1 MKKIVTIML
10 ATVLAIQA
18 KAQLNNFQKE
28 NSNKVVFFDHWLSSR
43 LDETASE
50 ATNEIELGKPFWY
63 RAYFADKAPAQ
74 DGKLDLRLTCEGVS
88 VTINDMYLHAK
99 ANFYSSKGILPNYDQ
114 VEIPGV
120 SSNWKTSMVYSHM
133 GFGKPDQFDESNNY
147 GCQNNWQYSES
158 LLRFLLSKIDAKIT
172 AGASLSVKYEIVQRT
187 KGEYRTPGVEYKSLA
202 EGTLTFKVPAK
213 DKLLTSQVYRMP
225 EMPGMTDKD
234 LEATIKKGIL
244 TTNQDVISE
253 VYKIVVVSNSY
264 NIEKAYNG
272 TPLNQWIKVRVIYKG
287 KTTGE
292 VFTGFANVA
301 FNYTGSGFDKEVS
314 KIYFQ
319 CGNTFAISAGIK

>member
-1 MKKIVTIML
+1 MKKIVTIIL

-18 KAQLNNFQKE
+18 KAQLSDFQKE

-43 LDETASE
+43 LNETASE
-50 ATNEIELGKPFWY
+50 TTNEIELGKQFFY

-88 VTINDMYLHAK
+88 VTLNDMYLHAK
-99 ANFYSSKGILPNYDQ
+99 ANFYTSKGILPNYDQ
-114 VEIPGV
+114 IEIPGV
-120 SSNWKTSMVYSHM
+120 SSNWKNSGVFSNM
-133 GFGKPDQFDESNNY
+133 GFAKPGQF
-147 GCQNNWQYSES
+147 ES

-172 AGASLSVKYEIVQRT
+172 PGANLPVKYEIVQRT
-187 KGEYRTPGVEYKSLA
+187 KGEYRMPGIEYKSLA
-202 EGTLTFKVPAK
+202 EGTLTLKVPAK
-213 DKLLTSQVYRMP
+213 EKLLTSEIYRMP
-225 EMPGMTDKD
+225 EMPGITDKD

-244 TTNQDVISE
+244 VTNQDVISD
-253 VYKIVVVSNSY
+253 VYKIVVVSNSF

-301 FNYTGSGFDKEVS
+301 YNYNGSGFDKEVS
-314 KIYFQ
+314 KVYFQ
-319 CGNTFAISAGIK
+319 CGNTFAISAGVK